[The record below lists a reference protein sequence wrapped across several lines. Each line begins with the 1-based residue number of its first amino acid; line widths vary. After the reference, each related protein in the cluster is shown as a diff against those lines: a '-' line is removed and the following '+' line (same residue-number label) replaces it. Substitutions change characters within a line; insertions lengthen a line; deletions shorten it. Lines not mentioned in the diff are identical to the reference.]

1 MVSPFLFELKICL
14 IVVPYIQLRLSPLTK
29 EGYLIMMNK
38 YKGLLEFLAPCVAVV
53 TFFALRFAKISPIVG
68 ASWGFFS
75 LSDVVMPL
83 TGTLGLGIGACAVL
97 ARLGCKALF
106 FNVPLTNIMYYL
118 PGFCA
123 AGYWSS
129 KGSFFRL
136 IVPIGCMVLFIIHPV
151 GFHAAA
157 YSLYWLIPVGV
168 YFFDKESIFL
178 QSLASTFVAHAVG
191 SVLWLYSFDMS
202 AAMWLGLIPVV
213 AFERLFFASAMTVIY
228 ISIREARRF
237 FVSKIFSFSQIA

>member
-1 MVSPFLFELKICL
+1 MNKKYKCL
-14 IVVPYIQLRLSPLTK
+14 IEFILSS
-29 EGYLIMMNK
+29 I
-38 YKGLLEFLAPCVAVV
+38 AVV
-53 TFFALRFAKISPIVG
+53 TFFALRFAKFSPIVG
-68 ASWGFFS
+68 SSWGCFS
-75 LSDVVMPL
+75 LADVVMPL
-83 TGTLGLGIGACAVL
+83 TGTLGLGLGACAVL
-97 ARLGCKALF
+97 GRLSYKALL
-106 FNVPLTNIMYYL
+106 FNVPLTSIVYYL

-123 AGYWSS
+123 AGYWSE
-129 KGSFFRL
+129 KGPLFRL

-168 YFFDKESIFL
+168 YFFNKESIFL

-202 AAMWLGLIPVV
+202 AAMWIGLIPVV
-213 AFERLFFASAMTVIY
+213 AFERLFFAAAMTVVY
-228 ISIREARRF
+228 VSAREARRF